1 MGACERASEV
11 TCSKPDPRRV
21 LLVEDD
27 RDQRSLIAWMLRAE
41 GWEVVEAETGIEL
54 LDWIAVTSTP
64 RSKGFDAIVSDV
76 NMPDLTA
83 IEVLAAWRYGGWPA
97 PLILVTASNDPNVHI
112 DAYALGVVSVL
123 AKPVARDE
131 LHEALSRALERP
143 RPSAACHDPHA

>member
-1 MGACERASEV
+1 VTPSKSE
-11 TCSKPDPRRV
+11 PRRV

-41 GWEVVEAETGIEL
+41 GCEVVEAETGIEL
-54 LDWIAVTSTP
+54 LDWIGMTSTP

-97 PLILVTASNDPNVHI
+97 PLILVTASDDPNLHI
-112 DAYALGVVSVL
+112 DAYALGVVRVL
-123 AKPVARDE
+123 TKPIGREELRD
-131 LHEALSRALERP
+131 ALARALERP
-143 RPSAACHDPHA
+143 PTRRDAG